1 MLGGK
6 CCFEAFQFKVIAICL
21 RKHVPI
27 IGQSFLIPIED
38 GVWYSNMM
46 SGSNYRLNWDLF
58 SSVRPVLRFPQFF
71 FFLQQI
77 RKRVLL
83 SSKSSVFQ
91 VGSQTQIGPP
101 PNYLEN
107 DFETTLQSRQ
117 ERRRANFNNHVLRM
131 ITEGQSQHTTE
142 SQLWFGDSTR
152 TSIL

>member
-1 MLGGK
+1 MGL
-6 CCFEAFQFKVIAICL
+6 FSLKVIAICL

-58 SSVRPVLRFPQFF
+58 SSVLRPVLWFPQFF